1 MATRKKAS
9 SVKAVQKKPAK
20 KSRPSLNLAKTTQ
33 KTSTKPPQ
41 KSLPSAKPSRGTTKS
56 VAPALTKPAP
66 RPGFPIVG
74 IGASAGGLEA
84 FEEFF
89 TEMPPDSGLAF
100 VVVPHQHPGHVSLLP
115 GLLQKCTRMRI
126 VEVVDNLQVEPNTV
140 YLALAGINLA
150 IFNGTL
156 HLLDIEPH
164 AGVHLPIDYFFRS
177 LAEDQK
183 HQAIGIVL
191 SGTGS
196 DGTLGLKAIKGE
208 SGMTMAQE
216 PKSAKYAG
224 MPHSAIQTGSID
236 YVRAPSEMPA
246 QLLSYVRGPYLTPVS
261 PLPGQDAET
270 GDILHKIFV
279 LLRDRTGNDFSLYK
293 ANTIRRRIERRMN
306 VHQIEDPKHY
316 LRYLLR
322 NPHEVDALF
331 QEALIGVT
339 SFFRDPLAFKSLAK
353 VGLPALLGAKH
364 EGEQVRVWV
373 PGCSTGEE
381 AYSLAMLIN
390 EYMAQRKVKLHVQ
403 IFGTDLDAQAIE
415 TARKALYPAGI
426 ANDVTAERLQ
436 RFFIKE
442 DGNYR
447 VKKDLRDLVV
457 FAPHNLLADPP
468 FTKLDLVSCRN
479 LLIYLEAR
487 AQRRLFPLFQYALK
501 PHGLLFLGSSE
512 SIGEVE
518 EQLFETLEKKWKL
531 YRRKPGEVD
540 RITVQG
546 FPVRRARGASDLSKE
561 SDLSIP
567 VRAPS
572 TSNLIEI
579 MLLDEYAPAS
589 VIVNERGEI
598 VYIHG
603 RTGAYLEPAPGQPTL
618 ILLNMAREGLRFDL
632 AAALHEVG
640 EKETPVH
647 RQGVSV
653 KTNGSYVKVDLTV
666 KRIHEPE
673 PLRGLL
679 LVTFVPQ
686 MDEPALPSKAKGSKK
701 AKQKREDT
709 FRPGVVEE
717 LQYTK
722 QRLQHT
728 IEEHQTA
735 NEELKSTNE
744 ELQSTNEELQSTNE
758 ELETSKEEL
767 QSLNE
772 ELMTVNAELQ
782 GKMNELSDVNDDLD
796 NLLNSLEIATIFLDH
811 DLNIKR
817 FTPEAKRVVKLIA
830 GDVGRPLADIVS
842 TLADDRLIEEAQE
855 VFQTLV
861 VKEREVQST
870 DGRWYFLRILPYR
883 TARNTIEGLVLTFL
897 DITQQKNATAAVAA
911 ARDARELADSMMQ
924 TVREP
929 LLVLDHEFQVKMA
942 NRAFYQTFQCT
953 PGSVEQQVLFELDGG
968 QWDNPPL
975 RQLLEKVLPTNESF
989 QDFLVEH
996 SFPRIGKR
1004 KFLLNARRLIR
1015 EAGEK
1020 KLILL
1025 AMEDITP
1032 QDEKGS
1038 AVKQPGEQL
1047 H

>member
-1 MATRKKAS
+1 MATRKKPS
-9 SVKAVQKKPAK
+9 QVKAIQKKQAKKGLPAK
-20 KSRPSLNLAKTTQ
+20 ATARKTPTKTPTKKPSPKSLRGSKSSRVKTQSATLTMPKKTTQ
-33 KTSTKPPQ
+33 
-41 KSLPSAKPSRGTTKS
+41 
-56 VAPALTKPAP
+56 
-66 RPGFPIVG
+66 PGFPIVG

-89 TEMPPDSGLAF
+89 TEMPPNSGLAF
-100 VVVPHQHPGHVSLLP
+100 VVVPHQHPGHISLLP
-115 GLLQKCTRMRI
+115 GLLQKCTTMRI
-126 VEVVDNLQVEPNTV
+126 LEVVDNMRVEPNTV
-140 YLALAGINLA
+140 YLALAGTNLA

-164 AGVHLPIDYFFRS
+164 TGVHLPIDYFFRS

-216 PKSAKYAG
+216 PKSAKYPG
-224 MPHSAIQTGSID
+224 MPHSAILTGSID
-236 YVRAPSEMPA
+236 YVRPPIEMPA
-246 QLLSYVRGPYLTPVS
+246 QLLAYVKGPYLTPVS
-261 PLPGQDAET
+261 PFPGQDAET
-270 GDILHKIFV
+270 GDVLQKIFL
-279 LLRDRTGNDFSLYK
+279 LLRERTGNDFSLYK
-293 ANTIRRRIERRMN
+293 SNTIRRRLERRMN

-322 NPHEVDALF
+322 NPHEVDLLF

-339 SFFRDPLAFKSLAK
+339 SFFRDPLAFTALAK
-353 VGLPALLGAKH
+353 IGLPALLDSKR
-364 EGEQVRVWV
+364 EGDQVRVWV

-381 AYSLAMLIN
+381 AYALAMLIR
-390 EYMAQRKVKLHVQ
+390 EYMAQRKVRFQVQ
-403 IFGTDLDAQAIE
+403 IFGTDLDVQAIE

-426 ANDVTAERLQ
+426 ANDVTSERLQ
-436 RFFIKE
+436 RFFNKE

-447 VKKDLRDLVV
+447 IKKELRDLVV

-468 FTKLDLVSCRN
+468 FTKLDLLSCRN
-479 LLIYLEAR
+479 LLIYLEPR
-487 AQRRLFPLFQYALK
+487 AQRQLFPLFQYALK
-501 PHGLLFLGSSE
+501 PRGLLFLGSSE
-512 SIGEVE
+512 SIGEVDGE
-518 EQLFETLEKKWKL
+518 LFATLEKKWKL
-531 YRRKPGEVD
+531 YRRKPGAVD
-540 RITVQG
+540 RLTVQG
-546 FPVRRARGASDLSKE
+546 FPVRRGKEVAAPSKE

-572 TSNLIEI
+572 TSNLIEN

-640 EKETPVH
+640 EKDIPVQ

-686 MDEPALPSKAKGSKK
+686 TVEQALPSQAKGSKK
-701 AKQKREDT
+701 AKQKRDGT
-709 FRPGVVEE
+709 FRPGVVQE

-817 FTPEAKRVVKLIA
+817 FTPESKRVVKLIA
-830 GDVGRPLADIVS
+830 ADVGRPLADIVS
-842 TLADDRLIEEAQE
+842 TLADDSLIEDAQE

-861 VKEREVQST
+861 PKEREVQSR
-870 DGRWYFLRILPYR
+870 DGLWYFLRILPYR
-883 TARNTIEGLVLTFL
+883 TAKNTIEGLVLTFV
-897 DITQQKNATAAVAA
+897 DITQQKEATAAVAA

-924 TVREP
+924 TLREP
-929 LLVLDHEFQVKMA
+929 LLVLDETFRVKRA
-942 NRAFYQTFQCT
+942 NRAFYQTFGYA
-953 PGSVEQQVLFELDGG
+953 PGSVEQHLLFELDGG
-968 QWDNPPL
+968 QWENPPL
-975 RQLLEKVLPTNESF
+975 RQLLEKVLPTNETF

-996 SFPRIGKR
+996 TFPQIGKR
-1004 KFLLNARRLIR
+1004 RFLLNARRLIR
-1015 EAGEK
+1015 ETGEK
-1020 KLILL
+1020 ALILL
-1025 AMEDITP
+1025 AMEDITMRK
-1032 QDEKGS
+1032 ERVS
-1038 AVKQPGEQL
+1038 
-1047 H
+1047 

>member
-1 MATRKKAS
+1 M
-9 SVKAVQKKPAK
+9 
-20 KSRPSLNLAKTTQ
+20 
-33 KTSTKPPQ
+33 TKPTSQP
-41 KSLPSAKPSRGTTKS
+41 
-56 VAPALTKPAP
+56 V
-66 RPGFPIVG
+66 FPIVG

-89 TEMPPDSGLAF
+89 TEMSPNSGLAF

-115 GLLQKCTRMRI
+115 GLLQKCTTMRI
-126 VEVVDNLQVEPNTV
+126 LEVVDNMRVEPDTV
-140 YLALAGINLA
+140 YLALAGTNLA

-156 HLLDIEPH
+156 RLLEIEPH
-164 AGVHLPIDYFFRS
+164 TGVHLPIDYFFRS

-216 PKSAKYAG
+216 PKSAKYSG
-224 MPHSAIQTGSID
+224 MPHSAILTGSID
-236 YVRAPSEMPA
+236 YVMPPIEMPA
-246 QLLSYVRGPYLTPVS
+246 QLLAYVRGSYLTLVS
-261 PLPGQDAET
+261 PLPGQDADT
-270 GDILHKIFV
+270 GDILQKIFV

-293 ANTIRRRIERRMN
+293 SNTIRRRLERRMN

-322 NPHEVDALF
+322 NPHEVDLLF

-339 SFFRDPLAFKSLAK
+339 SFFRDPLAFKALEK
-353 VGLPALLGAKH
+353 IGLPALLDSKC
-364 EGEQVRVWV
+364 EGDQVRVWV

-381 AYSLAMLIN
+381 AYSLVMLIE
-390 EYMAQRKVKLHVQ
+390 EYMAQRKVRFQVQ
-403 IFGTDLDAQAIE
+403 VFGTDLDLRAIE

-426 ANDVTAERLQ
+426 ANDVTPERLR
-436 RFFIKE
+436 RFFTKE
-442 DGNYR
+442 EGDYR
-447 VKKDLRDLVV
+447 VKKDLRDLSV

-468 FTKLDLVSCRN
+468 FTKLDLLSCRN
-479 LLIYLEAR
+479 LLIYLEPR
-487 AQRRLFPLFQYALK
+487 AQRQLFPLFQYALK

-512 SIGEVE
+512 SIGEAE
-518 EQLFETLEKKWKL
+518 EQLFVPLEKKWKL

-546 FPVRRARGASDLSKE
+546 FPVRRTKGMSDSPKE
-561 SDLSIP
+561 SDLSLP

-572 TSNLIEI
+572 TSNLIEV

-618 ILLNMAREGLRFDL
+618 ILLNMAREGLRYDL
-632 AAALHEVG
+632 AAALHEVAD
-640 EKETPVH
+640 KDIPVE
-647 RQGVSV
+647 RQGVRV

-666 KRIHEPE
+666 KRVHEPE

-686 MDEPALPSKAKGSKK
+686 TEEATLPSKVKGSKN
-701 AKQKREDT
+701 AKQRRGDT
-709 FRPGVVEE
+709 FRPGLVQE

-830 GDVGRPLADIVS
+830 ADVGRPLADIVS
-842 TLADDRLIEEAQE
+842 TLADDSLIEDAQE

-861 VKEREVQST
+861 AKEREVQSR

-883 TARNTIEGLVLTFL
+883 TAKNTIEGLVLTFL
-897 DITQQKNATAAVAA
+897 DITKQKEATAAVAA

-929 LLVLDHEFQVKMA
+929 LLVLDEGLRVKLA
-942 NRAFYQTFQCT
+942 NRAFYQTFKCL
-953 PGSVEQQVLFELDGG
+953 PGSVEQHLLFEVDDG
-968 QWDNPPL
+968 QWENPAL
-975 RQLLEKVLPTNESF
+975 RQLLEKVVPANESF
-989 QDFLVEH
+989 QDFPVEH
-996 SFPRIGKR
+996 TFPRLGKR
-1004 KFLLNARRLIR
+1004 NFMLNARRIIR
-1015 EAGEK
+1015 EPAEK
-1020 KLILL
+1020 ALILL
-1025 AMEDITP
+1025 AMEDITAR
-1032 QDEKGS
+1032 EERG
-1038 AVKQPGEQL
+1038 
-1047 H
+1047 

>member
-1 MATRKKAS
+1 MASPKKS
-9 SVKAVQKKPAK
+9 SQSKTIQKKQAK
-20 KSRPSLNLAKTTQ
+20 KSLPAKPTARKTPTKTPTKKPSPKSLRGSKRSRVKTKSGTSTVPKKTTQ
-33 KTSTKPPQ
+33 
-41 KSLPSAKPSRGTTKS
+41 L
-56 VAPALTKPAP
+56 
-66 RPGFPIVG
+66 GFPIVG

-89 TEMPPDSGLAF
+89 TEMPPKSGLAF
-100 VVVPHQHPGHVSLLP
+100 VVVPHQHPGHISLLP
-115 GLLQKCTRMRI
+115 GLLQKCTTMRI
-126 VEVVDNLQVEPNTV
+126 LEVVDNIRVEPNTV
-140 YLALAGINLA
+140 YLALAGTNLA

-156 HLLDIEPH
+156 HLLELEPH
-164 AGVHLPIDYFFRS
+164 TGVHLPIDYFFRS

-191 SGTGS
+191 WGTGS

-216 PKSAKYAG
+216 PKSAKYPG
-224 MPHSAIQTGSID
+224 MPHSAILTGSID
-236 YVRAPSEMPA
+236 YVRPPIEMPA
-246 QLLSYVRGPYLTPVS
+246 QLLAYVKGPYLTPVS

-270 GDILHKIFV
+270 GDVLQKIFL
-279 LLRDRTGNDFSLYK
+279 LLRERTGNDFSLYK
-293 ANTIRRRIERRMN
+293 SNTIRRRLERRMN

-322 NPHEVDALF
+322 NPHEVDLLF

-339 SFFRDPLAFKSLAK
+339 SFFRDPLAFKALAK
-353 VGLPALLGAKH
+353 IGLPALLDSKR
-364 EGEQVRVWV
+364 EGDQVRVWV

-381 AYSLAMLIN
+381 AYALAMLIR
-390 EYMAQRKVKLHVQ
+390 EYMAQRKVRFQVQ
-403 IFGTDLDAQAIE
+403 IFGTDLDVQAIE

-426 ANDVTAERLQ
+426 ANDVTSERLQ
-436 RFFIKE
+436 RFFNKE

-457 FAPHNLLADPP
+457 FAPHNVLADPP
-468 FTKLDLVSCRN
+468 FTKLDLLSCRN
-479 LLIYLEAR
+479 LLIYLEPR
-487 AQRRLFPLFQYALK
+487 AQRQLFPLFQYALK
-501 PHGLLFLGSSE
+501 PRGLLFLGSSE

-518 EQLFETLEKKWKL
+518 GELFATLEKKWKL

-540 RITVQG
+540 RLTVQG
-546 FPVRRARGASDLSKE
+546 FPVRQGKEVAAPSKE

-572 TSNLIEI
+572 TSNLIEN

-603 RTGAYLEPAPGQPTL
+603 RTGAYLEPAPGQLTL

-632 AAALHEVG
+632 AAALHEVV
-640 EKETPVH
+640 EKGNPVQ

-653 KTNGSYVKVDLTV
+653 KTNGSYVKVDLAV

-686 MDEPALPSKAKGSKK
+686 TAEQTLPSQAKGSKK
-701 AKQKREDT
+701 AKQKRDDT
-709 FRPGVVEE
+709 FRPGVVQE

-830 GDVGRPLADIVS
+830 ADVGRPLADIVS
-842 TLADDRLIEEAQE
+842 TLADDSLIEDAQE

-861 VKEREVQST
+861 PKEREVQSR
-870 DGRWYFLRILPYR
+870 DGLWYFLRILPYR
-883 TARNTIEGLVLTFL
+883 TAKNTIEGLVLTFV
-897 DITQQKNATAAVAA
+897 DITQQKEATAAVTA
-911 ARDARELADSMMQ
+911 ARDTRELADSMMQ
-924 TVREP
+924 TLREP
-929 LLVLDHEFQVKMA
+929 LLVLDKTFRVKRA
-942 NRAFYQTFQCT
+942 NRAFYQTFGYA
-953 PGSVEQQVLFELDGG
+953 PGSVEQHLLFELDGG
-968 QWDNPPL
+968 QWENPPL
-975 RQLLEKVLPTNESF
+975 RQLLEKVLPTNETF
-989 QDFLVEH
+989 QDFLLEH
-996 SFPRIGKR
+996 TFPQIGKR
-1004 KFLLNARRLIR
+1004 RFLLNARRLIR
-1015 EAGEK
+1015 ETGEK
-1020 KLILL
+1020 ALILL
-1025 AMEDITP
+1025 AMEDITMRK
-1032 QDEKGS
+1032 ERVS
-1038 AVKQPGEQL
+1038 
-1047 H
+1047 

>member
-1 MATRKKAS
+1 
-9 SVKAVQKKPAK
+9 V
-20 KSRPSLNLAKTTQ
+20 
-33 KTSTKPPQ
+33 TKPTSQ
-41 KSLPSAKPSRGTTKS
+41 
-56 VAPALTKPAP
+56 
-66 RPGFPIVG
+66 PGFPIVG

-89 TEMPPDSGLAF
+89 TEMPPNSGLAF

-115 GLLQKCTRMRI
+115 GLLQKCTTMRI
-126 VEVVDNLQVEPNTV
+126 LEVVDNMRVEPNTV
-140 YLALAGINLA
+140 YLALAGTNLA

-164 AGVHLPIDYFFRS
+164 TGVHLPIDYFFRS

-216 PKSAKYAG
+216 PKSAKYPG
-224 MPHSAIQTGSID
+224 MPHSAILTGSID
-236 YVRAPSEMPA
+236 YVRPPVEMPA
-246 QLLSYVRGPYLTPVS
+246 QLLAYVRGPYLTEVS

-270 GDILHKIFV
+270 GDVLQKIFL

-293 ANTIRRRIERRMN
+293 SNTIRRRLERRMN

-322 NPHEVDALF
+322 NPHEVDLLF

-339 SFFRDPLAFKSLAK
+339 SFFRDPLAFKALVK
-353 VGLPALLGAKH
+353 IGLPALLDSKR
-364 EGEQVRVWV
+364 EGDQVRVWI

-381 AYSLAMLIN
+381 AYSLAMLIR
-390 EYMAQRKVKLHVQ
+390 EYMAQRKVRFQVQ
-403 IFGTDLDAQAIE
+403 IFGTDLDVPAIE

-426 ANDVTAERLQ
+426 ANDVTPERLQ
-436 RFFIKE
+436 RFFTKD

-457 FAPHNLLADPP
+457 FACHNLLADPP
-468 FTKLDLVSCRN
+468 FTKLDLLSCRN
-479 LLIYLEAR
+479 LLIYLEQR
-487 AQRRLFPLFQYALK
+487 AQRQLVPLFHYALR
-501 PHGLLFLGSSE
+501 PRGLLFLGSSE
-512 SIGEVE
+512 SIGEAE
-518 EQLFETLEKKWKL
+518 EQLFAPLEKKWKL

-540 RITVQG
+540 RITVQR
-546 FPVRRARGASDLSKE
+546 FPVRPAKGVSDSPKE
-561 SDLSIP
+561 SDLSVP
-567 VRAPS
+567 VKAPS
-572 TSNLIEI
+572 TSNLIES
-579 MLLDEYAPAS
+579 MLLDEYAPTS

-632 AAALHEVG
+632 AAALHEIG
-640 EKETPVH
+640 EKDIPVQ
-647 RQGVSV
+647 RQGVRV

-673 PLRGLL
+673 PLLGLL

-686 MDEPALPSKAKGSKK
+686 TDEPALPSQAKGSKK
-701 AKQKREDT
+701 TKQKRMDT
-709 FRPGVVEE
+709 FRPDVVQE

-830 GDVGRPLADIVS
+830 ADVGRPLADIVS
-842 TLADDRLIEEAQE
+842 TLADDNLIEDAQE

-861 VKEREVQST
+861 AKEREVQSR

-883 TARNTIEGLVLTFL
+883 TAKNTIEGLVLTFL
-897 DITQQKNATAAVAA
+897 DITKQKEATAAVAA
-911 ARDARELADSMMQ
+911 ARDARELADNMMQ

-929 LLVLDHEFQVKMA
+929 LLVLDGGLLVKAA
-942 NRAFYQTFQCT
+942 NHAFYHTFGLI
-953 PGSVEQQVLFELDGG
+953 PGSVEQHSLFELDEG
-968 QWDNPPL
+968 QWDNHAL
-975 RQLLEKVLPTNESF
+975 RQLLEQVLPQNNIF

-996 SFPRIGKR
+996 TFPRLGMR
-1004 KFLLNARRLIR
+1004 KFLLNGRRLV
-1015 EAGEK
+1015 GEVEESP
-1020 KLILL
+1020 LILL
-1025 AMEDITP
+1025 AMEDITAR
-1032 QDEKGS
+1032 EERAS
-1038 AVKQPGEQL
+1038 
-1047 H
+1047 

>member
-1 MATRKKAS
+1 MATRKKPS
-9 SVKAVQKKPAK
+9 QVKAIQKKQAK
-20 KSRPSLNLAKTTQ
+20 KSLNAKATARKTPTKTPTKKPSPKSLGGSKSPRVKPKSATSTVTKKTTQ
-33 KTSTKPPQ
+33 
-41 KSLPSAKPSRGTTKS
+41 L
-56 VAPALTKPAP
+56 
-66 RPGFPIVG
+66 GFPIVG

-89 TEMPPDSGLAF
+89 TEMPPNSGLAF
-100 VVVPHQHPGHVSLLP
+100 VVVPHQHPGHISLLP
-115 GLLQKCTRMRI
+115 GLLQKCTTMRI
-126 VEVVDNLQVEPNTV
+126 LEVVDNMRVEPDTV
-140 YLALAGINLA
+140 YLALAGTNLA

-164 AGVHLPIDYFFRS
+164 TGVHLPIDYFFRS

-183 HQAIGIVL
+183 HQAIGVVL

-216 PKSAKYAG
+216 PKSAKYPG
-224 MPHSAIQTGSID
+224 MPHSAILTGSID
-236 YVRAPSEMPA
+236 YVRPPIEMPA
-246 QLLSYVRGPYLTPVS
+246 QLLAYVRGPYLTPVS

-270 GDILHKIFV
+270 GDVLQKIFL

-293 ANTIRRRIERRMN
+293 SNTIRRRLERRMN

-322 NPHEVDALF
+322 NPHEVDLLF

-339 SFFRDPLAFKSLAK
+339 SFFRDPLAFEALVKI
-353 VGLPALLGAKH
+353 GLPALLDSKR
-364 EGEQVRVWV
+364 EGDQVRVWV

-381 AYSLAMLIN
+381 AYSLAMLIR
-390 EYMAQRKVKLHVQ
+390 EYMAQRKVRFQVQ
-403 IFGTDLDAQAIE
+403 IFGTDLDLQAIE

-426 ANDVTAERLQ
+426 ANDVTSERLQ
-436 RFFIKE
+436 RFFNKD
-442 DGNYR
+442 DGSYR

-468 FTKLDLVSCRN
+468 FTKLDFLSCRN
-479 LLIYLEAR
+479 FLIYLEPR
-487 AQRRLFPLFQYALK
+487 AQRQLFPLFHYALK

-518 EQLFETLEKKWKL
+518 EELFATLEKKWKL

-546 FPVRRARGASDLSKE
+546 FPIRRAKEGSALSKE

-567 VRAPS
+567 VRALS
-572 TSNLIEI
+572 TSNLIEN

-589 VIVNERGEI
+589 VIVNEQGEI

-603 RTGAYLEPAPGQPTL
+603 RTGAYLEPAPGKPTL
-618 ILLNMAREGLRFDL
+618 ILLNMAREGLRFEL
-632 AAALHEVG
+632 AAALHEIG
-640 EKETPVH
+640 EKEISVQRH
-647 RQGVSV
+647 GISV

-666 KRIHEPE
+666 KRIQEPE

-686 MDEPALPSKAKGSKK
+686 TDEQALPSQAKGSEK
-701 AKQKREDT
+701 AKQKRDDT
-709 FRPGVVEE
+709 FRPGVVQE
-717 LQYTK
+717 LRYTK
-722 QRLQHT
+722 QRLQHS

-830 GDVGRPLADIVS
+830 ADVGRPLEDVVS
-842 TLADDRLIEEAQE
+842 TLADDSLIEDAQE

-861 VKEREVQST
+861 PKEREVQSR
-870 DGRWYFLRILPYR
+870 DGLWYFLRILPYR
-883 TARNTIEGLVLTFL
+883 TAKNTIEGLVLTFV
-897 DITQQKNATAAVAA
+897 DITQQKEATAAVSA

-929 LLVLDHEFQVKMA
+929 LLVLDETLRVKMA
-942 NRAFYQTFQCT
+942 NRAFYQTFGHA
-953 PGSVEQQVLFELDGG
+953 PGSVEEHLLFELDDG
-968 QWDNPPL
+968 QWENPPL
-975 RQLLEKVLPTNESF
+975 RQLLEKVLPANETF
-989 QDFLVEH
+989 QNFRVEH
-996 SFPRIGKR
+996 TFPRLGKCV
-1004 KFLLNARRLIR
+1004 FLLNARRLIR
-1015 EAGEK
+1015 KAGEK
-1020 KLILL
+1020 ALILL
-1025 AMEDITP
+1025 ALEDITA
-1032 QDEKGS
+1032 QEERVS
-1038 AVKQPGEQL
+1038 
-1047 H
+1047 

>member
-1 MATRKKAS
+1 MASPKKS
-9 SVKAVQKKPAK
+9 SQSKTIQKKQAK
-20 KSRPSLNLAKTTQ
+20 KSLPAKATARKTPKKSPTKKPS
-33 KTSTKPPQ
+33 P
-41 KSLPSAKPSRGTTKS
+41 KSLRGSKSSRVKTKS
-56 VAPALTKPAP
+56 VRSTVMKPTSQ
-66 RPGFPIVG
+66 PGFPIVG

-89 TEMPPDSGLAF
+89 TEMSPNSGLAF

-115 GLLQKCTRMRI
+115 GLLQKCTMMRI
-126 VEVVDNLQVEPNTV
+126 LEVVDNMRVEPDTV
-140 YLALAGINLA
+140 YLALAGTNLA

-156 HLLDIEPH
+156 HLLEIEPH
-164 AGVHLPIDYFFRS
+164 TGVHLPIDYFFRS

-196 DGTLGLKAIKGE
+196 DGTLGLKSIKGE

-216 PKSAKYAG
+216 PKSAKYSG
-224 MPHSAIQTGSID
+224 MPHSAILTGSID
-236 YVRAPSEMPA
+236 YVLPPSEMPA
-246 QLLSYVRGPYLTPVS
+246 QLLAYVRGPYLTLVS
-261 PLPGQDAET
+261 PLPGQDADT
-270 GDILHKIFV
+270 GDILEKIFV

-293 ANTIRRRIERRMN
+293 SNTIRRRLERRMN

-322 NPHEVDALF
+322 NPHEVDLLF

-339 SFFRDPLAFKSLAK
+339 SFFRDPLAFKALARI
-353 VGLPALLGAKH
+353 GLPALLDSKC
-364 EGEQVRVWV
+364 EGDQVRVWV

-381 AYSLAMLIN
+381 AYSLAMLIK
-390 EYMAQRKVKLHVQ
+390 EYMAQRKVRFQVQ
-403 IFGTDLDAQAIE
+403 VFGTDLDVQAIE
-415 TARKALYPAGI
+415 SARKALYPAGI
-426 ANDVTAERLQ
+426 ANDVTPERLQ
-436 RFFIKE
+436 RFFTKE
-442 DGNYR
+442 DGDYR

-468 FTKLDLVSCRN
+468 FTKLDLLSCRN
-479 LLIYLEAR
+479 LLIYLEPR
-487 AQRRLFPLFQYALK
+487 AQRQLFPLFQYALK

-512 SIGEVE
+512 SVGEAE
-518 EQLFETLEKKWKL
+518 EQLFATLEKKWKL

-546 FPVRRARGASDLSKE
+546 FPVHRTKGMSDSPKE
-561 SDLSIP
+561 SDLSLP
-567 VRAPS
+567 VKAPS
-572 TSNLIEI
+572 TSNLIEV

-618 ILLNMAREGLRFDL
+618 ILLNMAREGLRYDL
-632 AAALHEVG
+632 AAALHEVAD
-640 EKETPVH
+640 KEIPVK
-647 RQGVSV
+647 RQGVRV

-666 KRIHEPE
+666 KRVHDPE

-686 MDEPALPSKAKGSKK
+686 TEEATLPSKAKGSKN
-701 AKQKREDT
+701 AKQRRGGT
-709 FRPGVVEE
+709 FRPGLVQE

-796 NLLNSLEIATIFLDH
+796 NLLNSLEIALEIATIFLDH

-830 GDVGRPLADIVS
+830 ADVGRPLADIVS
-842 TLADDRLIEEAQE
+842 TLADDRLIEDAQE

-861 VKEREVQST
+861 PKEREVQSKH
-870 DGRWYFLRILPYR
+870 Y
-883 TARNTIEGLVLTFL
+883 
-897 DITQQKNATAAVAA
+897 
-911 ARDARELADSMMQ
+911 
-924 TVREP
+924 
-929 LLVLDHEFQVKMA
+929 
-942 NRAFYQTFQCT
+942 
-953 PGSVEQQVLFELDGG
+953 
-968 QWDNPPL
+968 
-975 RQLLEKVLPTNESF
+975 
-989 QDFLVEH
+989 
-996 SFPRIGKR
+996 
-1004 KFLLNARRLIR
+1004 
-1015 EAGEK
+1015 
-1020 KLILL
+1020 
-1025 AMEDITP
+1025 
-1032 QDEKGS
+1032 
-1038 AVKQPGEQL
+1038 
-1047 H
+1047 

>member
-1 MATRKKAS
+1 MATRKKPS
-9 SVKAVQKKPAK
+9 QVKAIQKKQAKKGLPAK
-20 KSRPSLNLAKTTQ
+20 ATARKTPTKTPTKKPSPKSLRGSKSSRVKTQSATSTVPKKTTQ
-33 KTSTKPPQ
+33 
-41 KSLPSAKPSRGTTKS
+41 
-56 VAPALTKPAP
+56 
-66 RPGFPIVG
+66 PGFPIVG

-89 TEMPPDSGLAF
+89 TEMPPKSGLAF
-100 VVVPHQHPGHVSLLP
+100 VVVPHQHPGHISLLP
-115 GLLQKCTRMRI
+115 GLLQKCTTMRI
-126 VEVVDNLQVEPNTV
+126 LEVVDNMRVEPNTV
-140 YLALAGINLA
+140 YLALAGTNLA

-164 AGVHLPIDYFFRS
+164 TGVHLPIDYFFRS

-216 PKSAKYAG
+216 PKSAKYPG
-224 MPHSAIQTGSID
+224 MPHSAILTGSID
-236 YVRAPSEMPA
+236 YVRPPIEMPA
-246 QLLSYVRGPYLTPVS
+246 QLLAYVKGPYLTPVS
-261 PLPGQDAET
+261 PFPGQDAET
-270 GDILHKIFV
+270 GDVLQKIFL
-279 LLRDRTGNDFSLYK
+279 LLRERTGNDFSLYK
-293 ANTIRRRIERRMN
+293 SNTIRRRLERRMN

-322 NPHEVDALF
+322 NPHEVDLLF

-339 SFFRDPLAFKSLAK
+339 SFFRDPLAFTALAK
-353 VGLPALLGAKH
+353 IGLPALLDSKG
-364 EGEQVRVWV
+364 EGDQVRVWV

-381 AYSLAMLIN
+381 AYALAMLIR
-390 EYMAQRKVKLHVQ
+390 EYMAQRKVRFQVQ
-403 IFGTDLDAQAIE
+403 IFGTDLDVQAIE

-426 ANDVTAERLQ
+426 ANDVTSERLQ
-436 RFFIKE
+436 RFFNKE

-447 VKKDLRDLVV
+447 IKKELRDLVV

-468 FTKLDLVSCRN
+468 FTKLDLLSCRN
-479 LLIYLEAR
+479 LLIYLEPR
-487 AQRRLFPLFQYALK
+487 AQRQLFPLFQYALK
-501 PHGLLFLGSSE
+501 PRGLLFLGSSE
-512 SIGEVE
+512 SIGEVDGE
-518 EQLFETLEKKWKL
+518 LFATLEKKWKL

-540 RITVQG
+540 RLTVQG
-546 FPVRRARGASDLSKE
+546 FPVRRGKEVAAPSKE

-572 TSNLIEI
+572 TSNLIEN

-640 EKETPVH
+640 EKDIPVQ

-679 LVTFVPQ
+679 LVTFVSQ
-686 MDEPALPSKAKGSKK
+686 TAEQALPSQAKGNKK
-701 AKQKREDT
+701 AKQKRDDT
-709 FRPGVVEE
+709 FRPGVVQE

-830 GDVGRPLADIVS
+830 ADVGRPLADIVS
-842 TLADDRLIEEAQE
+842 TLADDSLIEDAQE

-861 VKEREVQST
+861 PKEREVQSR
-870 DGRWYFLRILPYR
+870 DGLWYFLRILPYR
-883 TARNTIEGLVLTFL
+883 TAKNTIEGLVLTFV
-897 DITQQKNATAAVAA
+897 DITQQKGATAAVTA

-924 TVREP
+924 TLREP
-929 LLVLDHEFQVKMA
+929 LLVLDETFRVKRA
-942 NRAFYQTFQCT
+942 NRAFYQTFGYA
-953 PGSVEQQVLFELDGG
+953 PGSVEQHLLFELDGG
-968 QWDNPPL
+968 QWENPPL
-975 RQLLEKVLPTNESF
+975 RQLLEKVLPTNETF

-996 SFPRIGKR
+996 TFPQIGKR
-1004 KFLLNARRLIR
+1004 RFLLNARRLIR
-1015 EAGEK
+1015 ETGEK
-1020 KLILL
+1020 ALILL
-1025 AMEDITP
+1025 AMEDITMRK
-1032 QDEKGS
+1032 ERVS
-1038 AVKQPGEQL
+1038 
-1047 H
+1047 

>member
-1 MATRKKAS
+1 MASPKKS
-9 SVKAVQKKPAK
+9 SQSKTIQKKTGK
-20 KSRPSLNLAKTTQ
+20 
-33 KTSTKPPQ
+33 
-41 KSLPSAKPSRGTTKS
+41 KSLPTKVMARKIPTNSPTKKLSPKSLRGSKSSRVKTKS
-56 VAPALTKPAP
+56 VRSTVTKPTSQ
-66 RPGFPIVG
+66 PGFPIVG

-89 TEMPPDSGLAF
+89 TEMSPNSGLAF

-115 GLLQKCTRMRI
+115 GLLQKCTTMPI
-126 VEVVDNLQVEPNTV
+126 LEVVDNMRVKPDTV
-140 YLALAGINLA
+140 YLALAGTNLA

-156 HLLDIEPH
+156 HLLEIEPH
-164 AGVHLPIDYFFRS
+164 TGVHLPIDYFFRS

-216 PKSAKYAG
+216 PKSAKYSG
-224 MPHSAIQTGSID
+224 MPHSAILTGSID
-236 YVRAPSEMPA
+236 YVLPPIEMPA
-246 QLLSYVRGPYLTPVS
+246 QLLAYVRGPYLTPVS
-261 PLPGQDAET
+261 PLPGQDADT
-270 GDILHKIFV
+270 GDILQKIFV

-293 ANTIRRRIERRMN
+293 SNTIRRRLERRMN

-316 LRYLLR
+316 IRYLLR
-322 NPHEVDALF
+322 NPHEVDLLF

-339 SFFRDPLAFKSLAK
+339 SFFRDPLAFEALVKI
-353 VGLPALLGAKH
+353 GLPALLDSKR
-364 EGEQVRVWV
+364 EGDQVRVWV

-381 AYSLAMLIN
+381 AYSLAMLIK
-390 EYMAQRKVKLHVQ
+390 EYMAQRKVRFQVQ
-403 IFGTDLDAQAIE
+403 VFGTDLDVQAIE

-426 ANDVTAERLQ
+426 ANDVTPERLQ
-436 RFFIKE
+436 RFFTKE
-442 DGNYR
+442 EGDYR
-447 VKKDLRDLVV
+447 VKKDLRDLAV

-468 FTKLDLVSCRN
+468 FTKLDLLSCRN
-479 LLIYLEAR
+479 LLIYLEPR
-487 AQRRLFPLFQYALK
+487 AQRQVFPLFQYALK

-512 SIGEVE
+512 SIGEAE
-518 EQLFETLEKKWKL
+518 EQLFATLEKKWKL

-540 RITVQG
+540 RITIQG
-546 FPVRRARGASDLSKE
+546 FPVRRTKRMSDSPKE
-561 SDLSIP
+561 SDLSLP
-567 VRAPS
+567 VKAPS
-572 TSNLIEI
+572 TSNLIEV

-589 VIVNERGEI
+589 VIVDERGEI

-618 ILLNMAREGLRFDL
+618 ILLNMAREGLRYDL

-640 EKETPVH
+640 DKDIPVE
-647 RQGVSV
+647 RQGVRV

-666 KRIHEPE
+666 KRVHEPE

-686 MDEPALPSKAKGSKK
+686 TEEATLPSKAKRSKN
-701 AKQKREDT
+701 AKQRRVDT
-709 FRPGVVEE
+709 SRPGLVQE

-728 IEEHQTA
+728 IEEHQTV

-830 GDVGRPLADIVS
+830 ADVGRPLADIVS
-842 TLADDRLIEEAQE
+842 TLVDDSLIEDAQE

-861 VKEREVQST
+861 AKEREVQSR
-870 DGRWYFLRILPYR
+870 DGQWYFLRILPYR
-883 TARNTIEGLVLTFL
+883 TAKNTIEGLVLTFL
-897 DITQQKNATAAVAA
+897 DITQQKEATAAVAA
-911 ARDARELADSMMQ
+911 ARDARELAESMMQ

-929 LLVLDHEFQVKMA
+929 LLVLDAGLRVKMA
-942 NRAFYQTFQCT
+942 NRAFYQTFKCL
-953 PGSVEQQVLFELDGG
+953 PGSVEQQPIFELDDG
-968 QWDNPPL
+968 QWQNPAL
-975 RQLLEKVLPTNESF
+975 RQLLEKVVPANESF

-996 SFPRIGKR
+996 TFPRLGKR

-1015 EAGEK
+1015 EPQEQA
-1020 KLILL
+1020 LILL
-1025 AMEDITP
+1025 AMEDITL
-1032 QDEKGS
+1032 QEERKREKEE
-1038 AVKQPGEQL
+1038 A
-1047 H
+1047 

>member
-1 MATRKKAS
+1 M
-9 SVKAVQKKPAK
+9 
-20 KSRPSLNLAKTTQ
+20 
-33 KTSTKPPQ
+33 TKPIPQ
-41 KSLPSAKPSRGTTKS
+41 
-56 VAPALTKPAP
+56 
-66 RPGFPIVG
+66 PGFPIVG

-115 GLLQKCTRMRI
+115 GLLQKCTTMRI
-126 VEVVDNLQVEPNTV
+126 VEVVDNLRVEPNTI

-150 IFNGTL
+150 ILNGTL
-156 HLLDIEPH
+156 HLMELEPH
-164 AGVHLPIDYFFRS
+164 AGLNLPIDYFFRS

-183 HQAIGIVL
+183 HQAIGIIL

-216 PKSAKYAG
+216 PQSAKYAG
-224 MPHSAIQTGSID
+224 MPRSAILTGCID
-236 YVRAPSEMPA
+236 YVRPPLEMPA
-246 QLLSYVRGPYLTPVS
+246 QLLAYVRGPYLTPVS

-270 GDILHKIFV
+270 GDVLRKIFV

-293 ANTIRRRIERRMN
+293 PNTIRRRLERRMN

-316 LRYLLR
+316 LRYLLA

-331 QEALIGVT
+331 QEVLIGVT
-339 SFFRDPLAFKSLAK
+339 SFFRDPFAFEGLENI
-353 VGLPALLGAKH
+353 GLPAILDAKS
-364 EGEQVRVWV
+364 EGDQVRVWV
-373 PGCSTGEE
+373 PGCATGEE
-381 AYSLAMLIN
+381 AYSLAMLVR
-390 EYMAQRKVKLHVQ
+390 EYMVQRKIRFQVQ
-403 IFGTDLDAQAIE
+403 IFGTDLDSQAIE

-426 ANDVTAERLQ
+426 ANDVTPERLN
-436 RFFIKE
+436 RFFTKE
-442 DGNYR
+442 DGSYR
-447 VKKDLRDLVV
+447 VKKDIRDLVV

-468 FTKLDLVSCRN
+468 FTKLDLLSCRN
-479 LLIYLEAR
+479 LLIYLESR
-487 AQRRLFPLFQYALK
+487 AQRQIFPLFHYALK
-501 PHGLLFLGSSE
+501 PHAVLFLGSSE
-512 SIGEVE
+512 TIGEGE
-518 EQLFETLEKKWKL
+518 ELLFATLEKKWKL
-531 YRRKPGEVD
+531 YQRKPGDVD
-540 RITVQG
+540 RHTVQG
-546 FPVRRARGASDLSKE
+546 FPVGRTRAVADISKE
-561 SDLSIP
+561 TDLALPVPAPSIP
-567 VRAPS
+567 
-572 TSNLIEI
+572 NLIET
-579 MLLDEYAPAS
+579 MLLDDYAPAS
-589 VIVNERGEI
+589 IIVNERGEI

-618 ILLNMAREGLRFDL
+618 ILLNMAREGLRYDL
-632 AAALHEVG
+632 AAAMHDATG
-640 EKETPVH
+640 KETPVH
-647 RQGVSV
+647 RQGVRV
-653 KTNGSYVKVDLTV
+653 KTNGSYVTVDLTV
-666 KRIHEPE
+666 KRIYDPE

-679 LVTFVPQ
+679 LVTLVPQ
-686 MDEPALPSKAKGSKK
+686 ADEPSILKKPTGSKK
-701 AKQKREDT
+701 AKRKREE
-709 FRPGVVEE
+709 PSSAVVVKE

-782 GKMNELSDVNDDLD
+782 GKINELSDVNDDLD

-842 TLADDRLIEEAQE
+842 TVADDHLIEEARE
-855 VFQTLV
+855 VFQPLV
-861 VKEREVQST
+861 AKEREVQST

-911 ARDARELADSMMQ
+911 SRDARELAESMMQ

-929 LLVLDHEFQVKMA
+929 LLVLDEGLRVKMA
-942 NRAFYQTFQCT
+942 NRAFYQTFGYT

-968 QWDNPPL
+968 QWENPAL
-975 RQLLEKVLPTNESF
+975 RQLLEKVLPTNETF
-989 QDFLVEH
+989 QDFLLEH
-996 SFPRIGKR
+996 PFPRIGKR

-1015 EAGEK
+1015 EKGEK

-1032 QDEKGS
+1032 QDEKCS
-1038 AVKQPGEQL
+1038 AVKQSGEQL